1 MNGADT
7 NAMGKLT
14 NSLPRAV
21 VQGAIGQFF
30 LQVPAYISSVRKAS
44 IFLLSAASTPQTGTE
59 TRLAVTHS
67 FLPQV
72 SSFLDPWG
80 TSRFWP

>member
-21 VQGAIGQFF
+21 VQGAIGQ
-30 LQVPAYISSVRKAS
+30 V
-44 IFLLSAASTPQTGTE
+44 
-59 TRLAVTHS
+59 
-67 FLPQV
+67 FLP
-72 SSFLDPWG
+72 SSSLHKLCEKN
-80 TSRFWP
+80 